1 MRPAGVSGGAGS
13 DTRLFVEPDLQAV
26 AILHDVV
33 PPLESRAA
41 ALAGDRFRAGLE
53 QPRARDDLGADEP
66 LREVGVD
73 LPRGVHGVVA
83 LAQGPRPHLVGTD
96 GEERDE
102 AEQPVARADDEREPV
117 LLDSQLAPE
126 GVASWEPSRHRKR

>member
-33 PPLESRAA
+33 PALEARAA
-41 ALAGDRFRAGLE
+41 ALPGGRFRAGLE
-53 QPRARDDLGADEP
+53 QPRARDDLGADES
-66 LREVGVD
+66 LRQVGVD
-73 LPRGVHGVVA
+73 LARGIHGAVA
-83 LAQGPRPHLVGTD
+83 LAERPRPHLVGTD

-102 AEQPVARADDEREPV
+102 AEQPVAGAD
-117 LLDSQLAPE
+117 
-126 GVASWEPSRHRKR
+126 